1 MNILLSDLPKNKNE
15 IIDDSISHC
24 MHLVDIDYLR
34 PNENDKPDVNINP
47 FNFEYHK
54 NSLIMLAWFKGLRV

>member
-34 PNENDKPDVNINP
+34 PNEMI
-47 FNFEYHK
+47 
-54 NSLIMLAWFKGLRV
+54 SLMLT